1 LYLSSLFLFP
11 FLIISVAI
19 KYLQQMNRCATRFS
33 FFDLTAA
40 NACQISHYTTSWFQ
54 EIPGIVSIRDIGS
67 GRKRACCWPFLPF
80 SHQDQWLTLLSM
92 TVVMFEWT
100 NSVRPYIHIAA
111 N

>member
-54 EIPGIVSIRDIGS
+54 EIPGIVSIRDIES
-67 GRKRACCWPFLPF
+67 ARKRACCWPFLPF
-80 SHQDQWLTLLSM
+80 SHQDQ
-92 TVVMFEWT
+92 
-100 NSVRPYIHIAA
+100 
-111 N
+111 